1 MMRHMVHIVSQI
13 KPKQLLR
20 RMVMR
25 KKRGL
30 LGTTFS
36 VPDCSALFLSMHE
49 IVESSEMML
58 CCGKECTKTC
68 SPKHRFLAV
77 ILIPRINLIYPLLFY
92 FRKAT

>member
-1 MMRHMVHIVSQI
+1 MMRYIIHIVSQI

-36 VPDCSALFLSMHE
+36 VTDFSALFLSTHE
-49 IVESSEMML
+49 IVESSEMMH

-68 SPKHRFLAV
+68 DLKHRFLMV
-77 ILIPRINLIYPLLFY
+77 ILSPRINLIYPLSFY